1 MIDNRKFIEEIFKY
15 SEESNE
21 LIPNENIKEFFD
33 CLIQMLNKE
42 KEKKEN
48 LNEEEIKLI
57 CHNLRQLKEIFSKST
72 EILEQI
78 QFNKEYYNEEY
89 KEYGIIGILFN
100 LYINTSINNIRI
112 ILEEIFYV
120 IKLKNNL
127 SKIILNMI
135 FKNIGKEYY
144 WGDNNNNNN
153 FDNFIK
159 YLNLLIL
166 FICENDT
173 NKFYNYLSYDLKK
186 CEGIKG
192 DIKSPIKIKE
202 KNTLN
207 FQINFRIR
215 EYNKNQNSKLISII
229 LSNNQIELI
238 LNNSNINLYI
248 NNKLRKSM
256 NFNDIKYNICYKLNF
271 TLLNF
276 IEDKILTIS
285 LCELNQLKEDII
297 IKSTYINEKDF
308 QLKEIKFFE
317 NFEGDFIPISCFKFN
332 EIKII
337 FEDKNI
343 QNNIYNLGNNKYWNK
358 FDIKQF
364 NNQYENN
371 IYLIGGIKIILPL
384 FEKILLYKD
393 NKEIFEKLLFLIKEI
408 LIDKP
413 NNQINAYNNNFFEIL
428 SIFILNIDDSYFKNG
443 IFGKLL
449 FELSDNFIKQ
459 INEDNNKLKIYEGF
473 YIYIFL
479 RYEIIIKAFNNDL
492 NLFFDY
498 LYKNNIL
505 YSYIK
510 YEIWGKFLNEIKYE
524 KYKDNF
530 YPFLQMII
538 MKIIES
544 NDGNINQIIYY
555 LFKNNNDEE
564 YITIIL
570 KEIISLIKNKS
581 NIELNKQLF
590 INLFYIKEKLLKI
603 NL

>member
-1 MIDNRKFIEEIFKY
+1 MNEFENNKTNIRIQNKKFIEEIFEY
-15 SEESNE
+15 SNE
-21 LIPNENIKEFFD
+21 LNEFIPIFKENSNENIIDFFNF
-33 CLIQMLNKE
+33 LIQISTTE
-42 KEKKEN
+42 EEKKNN
-48 LNEEEIKLI
+48 LNEEEVKLI
-57 CHNLRQLKEIFSKST
+57 CYNLRELKVIFLKSS

-89 KEYGIIGILFN
+89 KENGIIGILFN

-112 ILEEIFYV
+112 ILEEIFDV
-120 IKLKNNL
+120 IKSKNNL
-127 SKIILNMI
+127 SKIILNII

-144 WGDNNNNNN
+144 WGDNNNN
-153 FDNFIK
+153 FDNFLK
-159 YLNLLIL
+159 YLNLIIF
-166 FICENDT
+166 FICQKSNQ
-173 NKFYNYLSYDLKK
+173 FYNYFSYDLKK
-186 CEGIKG
+186 CKGIKG
-192 DIKSPIKIKE
+192 DIKNPIKINDN
-202 KNTLN
+202 NTFN

-215 EYNKNQNSKLISII
+215 EYNNNQNSKLISII
-229 LSNNQIELI
+229 LSNNQIDLI

-248 NNKLRKSM
+248 NNKLKKSM
-256 NFNDIKYNICYKLNF
+256 NFNDLKYNICYKLNF

-285 LCELNQLKEDII
+285 LCELNKLKEDII

-308 QLKEIKFFE
+308 KLKEVKFFE
-317 NFEGDFIPISCFKFN
+317 NFEGDFIPINCFKFH

-343 QNNIYNLGNNKYWNK
+343 QNNIYNIGNNKYLNK
-358 FDIKQF
+358 FDIKVF

-413 NNQINAYNNNFFEIL
+413 NNQINAYNNNFYEIL

-443 IFGKLL
+443 IFGGLL

-459 INEDNNKLKIYEGF
+459 INEDNNKLKIYEYF
-473 YIYIFL
+473 YTYIFL

-498 LYKNNIL
+498 LNKNNIL

-530 YPFLQMII
+530 YPFIQMII

-555 LFKNNNDEE
+555 LFKKNNDEE
-564 YITIIL
+564 YILIIL
-570 KEIISLIKNKS
+570 KGIISLYSK
-581 NIELNKQLF
+581 
-590 INLFYIKEKLLKI
+590 
-603 NL
+603 